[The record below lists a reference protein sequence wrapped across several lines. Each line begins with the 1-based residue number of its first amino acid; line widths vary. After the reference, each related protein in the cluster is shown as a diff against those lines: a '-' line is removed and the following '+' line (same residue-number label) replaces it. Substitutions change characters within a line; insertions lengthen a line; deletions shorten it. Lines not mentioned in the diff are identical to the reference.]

1 MSCEE
6 FQEMA
11 GEVARR
17 ESRAPRKD
25 IAGLT
30 ATTPADDRTGAL
42 AHIEECGRCRQ
53 VFVAQKELS
62 ERLRIMADEM
72 NALHPPSSL
81 EAKVLAAFRD
91 RNRVSASQPAGQS
104 FGSRRRY
111 WALAAAAVLLLVF
124 GIFAWQITS
133 SRRPLKPA
141 GASNETTRTSDT
153 EQIPALSNSD
163 SGSQTMV
170 QGNKGTASKR
180 PGPRR
185 HVTPAQTAKVARVK
199 QSTAEPAVIPAKSA
213 VEEIATDFVPV
224 GYGSALDLRDGG
236 GQLVRVELPRSALT
250 RFGLPMNMNRADERV
265 KADVLVGPDGL
276 PRAIR
281 FVMPID

>member
-11 GEVARR
+11 GEVTRH
-17 ESRAPRKD
+17 ESRAPGKD
-25 IAGLT
+25 MAELT
-30 ATTPADDRTGAL
+30 ASANPDERAGAL
-42 AHIEECGRCRQ
+42 AHMEECGRCRQ
-53 VFVAQKELS
+53 VFLAQKELS

-72 NALHPPSSL
+72 NALQPPSSL
-81 EAKVLAAFRD
+81 EARVLAAFRD
-91 RNRVSASQPAGQS
+91 RNRASAVQPARQS
-104 FGSRRRY
+104 FGARRRY
-111 WALAAAAVLLLVF
+111 WALAAAAVLLVF
-124 GIFAWQITS
+124 GMFAWQIIS
-133 SRRPLKPA
+133 SRRLVKPA
-141 GASNETTRTSDT
+141 DASNETARTPDAD
-153 EQIPALSNSD
+153 QIPSVSSSD
-163 SGSQTMV
+163 SGSQTLA
-170 QGNKGTASKR
+170 QGNKRTAPKR

-185 HVTPAQTAKVARVK
+185 HVTPAQTAKVARAK

-265 KADVLVGPDGL
+265 KADVLVGPDGV

-281 FVMPID
+281 FVMPIE